1 MSLPRATVPRTQT
14 LCEAVD
20 ALPEGVTGEVIRG
33 QLYAFPRPSA
43 RHGLAASNLGGD
55 LINPYSRGR
64 GGPGGWW
71 IIGEPEVHFVRDVE
85 FCVPDIGGW
94 RRERM
99 PALPDDHRFEVVPD
113 WVCEIAS
120 PSTARYDRHTKLPV
134 YERHGVPLVWL
145 VDPLER
151 WLEVHVLENGGYVT
165 GGRVEGD
172 APIRQAPFADVAIDP
187 PWLEL

>member
-1 MSLPRATVPRTQT
+1 MSSVPLTAVPRTQT
-14 LCEAVD
+14 LCEAVE

-43 RHGLAASNLGGD
+43 RHGRAASSIGGD
-55 LINPYSRGR
+55 LFNPFDRGR

-71 IIGEPEVHFVRDVE
+71 IIGEPEVHFARDVE

-99 PALPDDHRFEVVPD
+99 PSLPDDHRFELVPD

-120 PSTARYDRHTKLPV
+120 PSTASHDREVKMPL
-134 YERHGVPLVWL
+134 YASQGVAHAWL
-145 VDPLER
+145 VDTRARRLEAYELR
-151 WLEVHVLENGGYVT
+151 DGVWQDIGVF
-165 GGRVEGD
+165 EGD
-172 APIRQAPFADVAIDP
+172 APIRVAPFDAIEIAP
-187 PWLEL
+187 PWE